1 MGPLRSVTFRQS
13 PAAAM
18 WLVGWL
24 VGGRAAPG
32 DQEFRMAAERL
43 TGNRA
48 GELLV
53 TDHAFEPADTGFLV
67 ELHLDG
73 LVVVAEQAHELRRQ
87 RFALRGGR
95 VFVSLAR
102 RNGGGSGCFPV
113 PSWEPTA
120 SWCSFCVCPLSYPLL
135 LCFKKSSCVSGPT
148 RWFSFF
154 FSCGACAFEE
164 QARARVDSGG
174 RCAGGWSVVP
184 SGGRVEGWELQ
195 RWRGSKP

>member
-154 FSCGACAFEE
+154 FVRSL
-164 QARARVDSGG
+164 RVRRTS
-174 RCAGGWSVVP
+174 AGP
-184 SGGRVEGWELQ
+184 SR
-195 RWRGSKP
+195 